1 MNNLE
6 PIEQQVLARLLA
18 SPELYWDVADQMTP
32 AHFHDAIWKAVW
44 TGLDTCHKEGSFDLH
59 LVETNAPY
67 EGDADLV
74 ARIKSLAAKG
84 RKLTAAIE
92 DLTKPLFNRRNKE
105 LIAETFLKGQK
116 ALNGDTR
123 AIKLA
128 EDVIEE
134 LQAISGHAQ
143 QANVVSLGESA
154 EAVYESAAQPETT
167 GGEAFSTGI
176 RQVDDLLGGGLVDG
190 ELTVIG
196 AEGAAG
202 KTALALQIGEYIA
215 CEYGPVDFQ
224 SKEMTAEQLTMR
236 RVAAMSGISTHAM
249 RRGGLS
255 ADDLEKIYLAKEDC
269 KRIPLYIDSTAKTT
283 IEQLHIRAKANMAR
297 YGTRVLFVDSVKA
310 MRVKD
315 ARLDANLPARCGF
328 VISELK
334 ELAKTLEIP
343 VVALAHEVRTERE
356 PLQRLTRKELFG
368 GSNMEDSADNILI
381 LFRPEPILLRKEPK
395 EGTELHV
402 KWQTDLINWK
412 NRAQVHADKVRM
424 GSGGRCAELVF
435 DGPTTTFREDRGHQ
449 DGMLL

>member
-1 MNNLE
+1 MTNLE

-32 AHFHDAIWKAVW
+32 EHFHDAIWKAVW

-84 RKLTAAIE
+84 RKLTAKIE
-92 DLTKPLFNRRNKE
+92 DLVKPLLNRRNKE
-105 LIAETFLKGQK
+105 LIAETFQKGQK
-116 ALNGDTR
+116 ALYTDTR
-123 AIKLA
+123 AAELA
-128 EDVIEE
+128 ENAIEE
-134 LQAISGHAQ
+134 LQEISGQAQ
-143 QANVVSLGESA
+143 RTSTVTLGQSA
-154 EAVYESAAQPETT
+154 QAVYERAAQPQET
-167 GGEAFSTGI
+167 GGDALGTGLK
-176 RQVDDLLGGGLVDG
+176 QVDNLLGGGLVDG

-196 AEGAAG
+196 AEGASG
-202 KTALALQIGEYIA
+202 KTALALQIAEFIA
-215 CEYGPVDFQ
+215 CQYGPVDFQ
-224 SKEMTAEQLTMR
+224 SKEMDAEQLTMR

-255 ADDLEKIYLAKEDC
+255 AEELEKIYLAKEDC
-269 KRIPLYIDSTAKTT
+269 QSIPLYIDETSRTT
-283 IEQLHIRAKANMAR
+283 VEQLFIRAKANKSR
-297 YGTRVLFVDSVKA
+297 FGTKALFVDSVKA
-310 MRVKD
+310 MRAKD
-315 ARLDANLPARCGF
+315 SRLDSNLPARCGY

-334 ELAKTLEIP
+334 ELAKTLNIP
-343 VVALAHEVRTERE
+343 VVALAHEIRSERE

-395 EGTELHV
+395 EGTDLHV
-402 KWQTDLINWK
+402 KWQTDLIEWK
-412 NRAQVHADKVRM
+412 DRAQVHADKVRM

-449 DGMLL
+449 EGMLL